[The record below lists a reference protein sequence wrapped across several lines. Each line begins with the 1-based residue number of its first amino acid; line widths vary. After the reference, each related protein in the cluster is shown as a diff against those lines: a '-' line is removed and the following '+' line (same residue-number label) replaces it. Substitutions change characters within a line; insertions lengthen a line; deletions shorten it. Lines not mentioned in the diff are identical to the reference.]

1 MDAAW
6 RGERGCRYVKAGVL
20 LDDLCPPEAAP
31 PALFDAPAPRSD
43 QLMRA
48 MDKLNTRF
56 GRNTVFPAAM
66 GIKCGWKLR
75 ADEVINRFGLA
86 IRHDL
91 TAKDLKETMLA
102 YPAGTSDIGYMV

>member
-6 RGERGCRYVKAGVL
+6 RGERGYRYVKAGVL
-20 LDDLCPPEAAP
+20 LNDLCPPEAAP

-66 GIKCGWKLR
+66 GIEKGWRLR
-75 ADEVINRFGLA
+75 AAHRSPRYTTRLDELPRVRA
-86 IRHDL
+86 
-91 TAKDLKETMLA
+91 
-102 YPAGTSDIGYMV
+102 